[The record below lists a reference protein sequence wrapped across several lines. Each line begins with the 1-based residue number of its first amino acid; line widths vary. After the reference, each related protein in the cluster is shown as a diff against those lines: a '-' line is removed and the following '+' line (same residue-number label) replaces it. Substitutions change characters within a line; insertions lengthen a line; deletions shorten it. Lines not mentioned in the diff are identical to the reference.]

1 MLHQQD
7 LHELTSI
14 SRDYVPLVN
23 LIGLIFQI
31 LDDYKNLFDT
41 TYTKNKGLCEDLT
54 EGKFSFP
61 VIHSIRSD
69 PQNLVLVNIL
79 KQKTTDEEVKRYAVR
94 YMETTGSFSYTRRVL
109 RDLTKRAFGLID
121 ELDGEQGLGSGIR
134 AILDKF
140 SVEQPVAQSK
150 EA

>member
-1 MLHQQD
+1 
-7 LHELTSI
+7 
-14 SRDYVPLVN
+14 LVN

-69 PQNLVLVNIL
+69 PQNLVLLNIL
-79 KQKTTDEEVKRYAVR
+79 RQKTTNEEVKRYAVK
-94 YMETTGSFSYTRRVL
+94 YMEKTGSFSYTRKVL
-109 RDLTKRAFGLID
+109 RDLTKRAMSLID
-121 ELDGEQGLGSGIR
+121 ALEGEQELGAEIR
-134 AILDKF
+134 GFLDRLK
-140 SVEQPVAQSK
+140 VEQPRPNSMGP
-150 EA
+150 